1 VRSDEGDRT
10 AADLHGA
17 GMKREGSAEAERKRQ
32 NRTDDIGADVF
43 ERCRLAPGT
52 PDVARDGIEPNGGS
66 VGIAESI
73 AIG

>member
-1 VRSDEGDRT
+1 MRADEGDRT
-10 AADLHGA
+10 TADLHSA
-17 GMKREGSAEAERKRQ
+17 GMKREGSAKAQRKRQ

-52 PDVARDGIEPNGGS
+52 PDMPRDGIEPNGGS

-73 AIG
+73 AIR